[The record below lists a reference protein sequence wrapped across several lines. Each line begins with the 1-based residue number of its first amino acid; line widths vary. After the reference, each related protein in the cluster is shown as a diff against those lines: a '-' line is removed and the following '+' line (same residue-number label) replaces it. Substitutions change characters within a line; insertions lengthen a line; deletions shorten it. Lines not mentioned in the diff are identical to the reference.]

1 VKSSDA
7 NMRAKISKLKEGF
20 LRKGLTLTVAES
32 MTGGALSDIITSV
45 PGASEFFLGGM
56 ISYSSKIK
64 AMVGVPTATLKR
76 YGAYS
81 QEVATKLAK
90 GSLRRFGSD
99 VAVGITGQA
108 HPDRT
113 HRSPGAWVAVT
124 YGKNVIVKHIACKP
138 SVRRNEARKKVAMA
152 AVDLLLE
159 MLRTKS

>member
-1 VKSSDA
+1 
-7 NMRAKISKLKEGF
+7 MRAKVSKLKEGF
-20 LRKGLTLTVAES
+20 LRRGLTLTVAES

-56 ISYSSKIK
+56 ISYSPKLK
-64 AMVGVPTATLKR
+64 AMVGVPKATLKR

-81 QEVATKLAK
+81 QEVATSLAK

-113 HRSPGAWVAVT
+113 HRSPEAWVVVT
-124 YGKNVIVKHIACKP
+124 FGKNVLVKHVICNP
-138 SVRRNEARKKVAMA
+138 TVRRNEARRRVAMV

-159 MLRTKS
+159 MIKTKY

>member
-1 VKSSDA
+1 MRDA
-7 NMRAKISKLKEGF
+7 IMRAKVSKLKEGF
-20 LRKGLTLTVAES
+20 LKKGLTLTVAES

-56 ISYSSKIK
+56 ISYSPKLK
-64 AMVGVPTATLKR
+64 AMVGVPERTLKR

-81 QEVATKLAK
+81 EEVAKGLAK
-90 GSLRRFGSD
+90 GSLKRFGAD

-113 HRSPGAWVAVT
+113 HRAPGAWVAVT
-124 YGKNVIVKHIACKP
+124 NGKKLFVKHVVCKP
-138 SVRRNEARKKVAMA
+138 SVRRNEARKRVAMS

-159 MLRTKS
+159 MLKTRA

>member
-1 VKSSDA
+1 
-7 NMRAKISKLKEGF
+7 MRAKINKLKEGF
-20 LRKGLTLTVAES
+20 LRRDLTLTVAES

-56 ISYSSKIK
+56 ISYSPKLK
-64 AMVGVPTATLKR
+64 AMVGVPKTKLQK

-81 QEVATKLAK
+81 QEVATMLAK
-90 GSLRRFGSD
+90 GSLKRFGSD

-108 HPDRT
+108 HPDET

-124 YGKNVIVKHIACKP
+124 FHKRVLVKHIACKP
-138 SVRRNEARKKVAMA
+138 QIRRNEARKRVAMA

-159 MLRTKS
+159 MLKTRY